1 VRIRRLTGW
10 RRDPNP
16 ICWCCEAATRAA
28 RGQTAPTRR
37 TIPVT
42 LELEERKFGTHE
54 LLLGMFVCRL
64 DRPWEGTPFG
74 LQGFLLKTPEQIRA
88 LSELCSH
95 VYVDVLR
102 SVDMSP
108 ARTVAAPPPKPRPT
122 IWPVR
127 RVHYSDTVALTD
139 EVPLARAAQQNAEQ
153 LAGKILD
160 DVRAGRKLSAQ
171 DINDAVEPIVKSVL
185 RSADAFFWINSLR
198 KRDAYAYSHAI
209 NCSALA
215 AAFGRHMGFP
225 EDALIDL
232 ATGGLLLDV
241 GKAELPEEL
250 LAHPGALS
258 DEQFREV
265 RRHVQ
270 HGLRILG
277 ESGIRSERVT
287 QMVRTHHERYDGSG
301 YPERLSEAQIP
312 LFGRMAAVID
322 SFDAMT
328 SDRAH
333 SRALSRHEVL
343 QQLYRWSDKMYQ
355 REIVE
360 QLTQCLG
367 VYPTGS
373 LVELNTGE
381 VAIVMAQ
388 NRARSLR
395 PRVIVLT
402 GADKKLDSH
411 FRTVDLMAQAEG
423 EAKEK
428 AIYIVRTLDPGSYGL
443 DPTEL
448 YL

>member
-1 VRIRRLTGW
+1 M
-10 RRDPNP
+10 
-16 ICWCCEAATRAA
+16 
-28 RGQTAPTRR
+28 
-37 TIPVT
+37 T
-42 LELEERKFGTHE
+42 LQLEERKVGIHE
-54 LLLGMFVCRL
+54 LLLGMYVCRL

-74 LQGFLLKTPEQIRA
+74 MQGFEIRTPEQIKA
-88 LSELCSH
+88 LESLCKH
-95 VYVDVLR
+95 VFIDVLR
-102 SVDMSP
+102 SVDL
-108 ARTVAAPPPKPRPT
+108 REPPKPKGPAAPRPP
-122 IWPVR
+122 IWPPR
-127 RVHYSDTVALTD
+127 RVHYNDTVDLFE
-139 EVPLARAAQQNAEQ
+139 EVPAAREAQEKAEQ
-153 LAGKILD
+153 LASKILD
-160 DVRAGRKLSAQ
+160 DVRAGRKLNAVE
-171 DINDAVEPIVKSVL
+171 IRDAVQPIVKSVL
-185 RSADAFFWINSLR
+185 RCADAFFWINSLR
-198 KRDAYAYSHAI
+198 KKDAYAYSHAI

-250 LAHPGALS
+250 LNNPGEL
-258 DEQFREV
+258 DEEQMREV
-265 RRHVQ
+265 RRHVD
-270 HGLRILG
+270 HSLRILG
-277 ESGIRSERVT
+277 ESGIFSDRVRD
-287 QMVRTHHERYDGSG
+287 MVRAHHEHYDGSG
-301 YPERLSEAQIP
+301 YPNQLSEGSIP

-328 SDRAH
+328 SDRSH
-333 SRALSRHEVL
+333 SRAASRHEVL
-343 QQLYRWSDKMYQ
+343 QELYRWSDKHYQ

-402 GADKKLDSH
+402 GADKQLDTN
-411 FRTVDLMAQAEG
+411 FRTMDLMVQAEN
-423 EAKEK
+423 EDKDK
-428 AIYIVRTLDPGSYGL
+428 DKQIYIVRTLDPGAYGL

-448 YL
+448 YLG

>member
-1 VRIRRLTGW
+1 M
-10 RRDPNP
+10 
-16 ICWCCEAATRAA
+16 
-28 RGQTAPTRR
+28 
-37 TIPVT
+37 T
-42 LELEERKFGTHE
+42 LEIEERKVGIDE
-54 LLLGMFVCRL
+54 LLVGMYVCRL
-64 DRPWEGTPFG
+64 DRSWLGTPFG
-74 LQGFLLKTPEQIRA
+74 LQGFMVRSPEQIRA
-88 LSELCSH
+88 LGELCSF
-95 VYVDVLR
+95 VYIDVLK
-102 SVDMSP
+102 SVESAISAMK
-108 ARTVAAPPPKPRPT
+108 RAAGSKPRPQ

-127 RVHYSDTVALTD
+127 RVHYTDTVAVSE
-139 EVPLARAAQQNAEQ
+139 EVPLARAAQENAEQ
-153 LAGKILD
+153 LASKILD
-160 DVRAGRKLSAQ
+160 DVRAGRKLSSQ
-171 DINDAVEPIVKSVL
+171 VVSDAVVPIVKSVL

-198 KRDAYAYSHAI
+198 KKDAYAYSHAI

-232 ATGGLLLDV
+232 ATGGLLLDI
-241 GKAELPEEL
+241 GKAELPDDL
-250 LAHPGALS
+250 LAHTGTLS

-265 RRHVQ
+265 RRHVE
-270 HGLRILG
+270 HSLRILG
-277 ESGIRSERVT
+277 ETGIRSDRVH

-301 YPERLSEAQIP
+301 YPARLSEAQIP

-328 SDRAH
+328 SDRVH
-333 SRALSRHEVL
+333 SKALSRHAVL
-343 QQLYRWSDKMYQ
+343 QELYGWSDKLYQ

-381 VAIVMAQ
+381 VAIVMGQ

-395 PRVIVLT
+395 PRVMVLT
-402 GADKKLDSH
+402 GADKTIDSR
-411 FRTVDLMAQAEG
+411 FRSVDLMAQAEN
-423 EAKEK
+423 EDKEK
-428 AIYIVRTLDPGSYGL
+428 LIYIIRTLDPGSYGL

>member
-1 VRIRRLTGW
+1 MTFEI
-10 RRDPNP
+10 
-16 ICWCCEAATRAA
+16 
-28 RGQTAPTRR
+28 
-37 TIPVT
+37 
-42 LELEERKFGTHE
+42 EERKTAVHE
-54 LLLGMFVCRL
+54 LVLGMYVCRL

-74 LQGFLLKTPEQIRA
+74 LQGFVVHTPEQIRA
-88 LSELCSH
+88 LEGLCKY
-95 VYVDVLR
+95 VYIDVLR
-102 SVDMSP
+102 SVEIRAP
-108 ARTVAAPPPKPRPT
+108 KPPPAPPPRPT

-127 RVHYSDTVALTD
+127 RVLYADSVSLAD
-139 EVPLARAAQQNAEQ
+139 EVPQARMAQENAEQ

-160 DVRAGRKLSAQ
+160 DVRAGRKLAAQ
-171 DINDAVEPIVKSVL
+171 DVREAVQPIVKSVL
-185 RSADAFFWINSLR
+185 RCADAFFWINSLR
-198 KRDAYAYSHAI
+198 KKDAYAWSHAI

-232 ATGGLLLDV
+232 ASGGLLLDV
-241 GKAELPEEL
+241 GKAELPDDL

-258 DEQFREV
+258 EEQMREV

-270 HGLRILG
+270 HSLRILG
-277 ESGIRSERVT
+277 ETGINSERVH

-301 YPERLSEAQIP
+301 YPDRLSDSQIP

-328 SDRAH
+328 SDRIH
-333 SRALSRHEVL
+333 SKALSRHEVL

-395 PRVIVLT
+395 PRITVLT
-402 GADKKLDSH
+402 GPDKQVDPN
-411 FRTVDLMAQAEG
+411 FRTVDLMVQAEG
-423 EAKEK
+423 SDAEQT
-428 AIYIVRTLDPGSYGL
+428 IYIVRTLEPGAYGL
-443 DPTEL
+443 DPSEL
-448 YL
+448 YLL

>member
-1 VRIRRLTGW
+1 
-10 RRDPNP
+10 
-16 ICWCCEAATRAA
+16 
-28 RGQTAPTRR
+28 
-37 TIPVT
+37 VT
-42 LELEERKFGTHE
+42 LEIEERKIAIQD
-54 LLLGMFVCRL
+54 LKIGMYVCRL
-64 DRPWEGTPFG
+64 DRPWEGTPFA
-74 LQGFLLKTPEQIRA
+74 LQGFLVRTPNQIRM
-88 LSELCSH
+88 LGELCRH
-95 VYVDVLR
+95 VWVDMLR
-102 SVDMSP
+102 SVDTRSPLVGGAAPMPPPAPRPPIWP
-108 ARTVAAPPPKPRPT
+108 ARRIHYTDTAPL
-122 IWPVR
+122 
-127 RVHYSDTVALTD
+127 SE
-139 EVPLARAAQQNAEQ
+139 EVPRAREAQDNAER
-153 LAGKILD
+153 LASKILD

-171 DINDAVEPIVKSVL
+171 DVSHAVQPIVKSVL

-241 GKAELPEEL
+241 GKAELPAEL
-250 LAHPGALS
+250 LAHPGRLS
-258 DEQFREV
+258 DEQMREV
-265 RRHVQ
+265 QMHVE
-270 HGLRILG
+270 HSLRILG
-277 ESGIRSERVT
+277 ETGIRSERVRE
-287 QMVRTHHERYDGSG
+287 MVRTHHERYDGGG
-301 YPERLSEAQIP
+301 YPDRLSEAQIP

-333 SRALSRHEVL
+333 SKALSRHEVL

-373 LVELNTGE
+373 LVELSSGE
-381 VAIVMAQ
+381 IAIVMAQ

-402 GADKKLDSH
+402 DPDKRLDPR
-411 FRTVDLMAQAEG
+411 FRSVDLMAQPEDVDR
-423 EAKEK
+423 EQTVH
-428 AIYIVRTLDPGSYGL
+428 IVRTHDPGAFGL
-443 DPTEL
+443 DPSEL

>member
-1 VRIRRLTGW
+1 MEPSR
-10 RRDPNP
+10 
-16 ICWCCEAATRAA
+16 
-28 RGQTAPTRR
+28 
-37 TIPVT
+37 VT
-42 LELEERKFGTHE
+42 QEIVERKMEVRE
-54 LLLGMFVCRL
+54 LQLGMYVCRL

-74 LQGFLLKTPEQIRA
+74 LQGFELRSPEQIAA
-88 LSELCSH
+88 LETICQF
-95 VYVDVLR
+95 VYVDMLR
-102 SVDMSP
+102 SVEVRNPKGSAARPAERPQIWP
-108 ARTVAAPPPKPRPT
+108 ARR
-122 IWPVR
+122 I
-127 RVHYSDTVALTD
+127 HYNDTVPLFE
-139 EVPLARAAQQNAEQ
+139 EVPRAREAQENAEK
-153 LAGKILD
+153 LASKILD
-160 DVRAGRKLSAQ
+160 DVRSGRKLEAQ
-171 DINDAVEPIVKSVL
+171 DIMDAVQPVVKSVL
-185 RSADAFFWINSLR
+185 RCADAFFWINSLR

-225 EDALIDL
+225 EDALLDL

-250 LAHPGALS
+250 LTQTGPLNE
-258 DEQFREV
+258 DQMKEV
-265 RRHVQ
+265 QRHVDLS
-270 HGLRILG
+270 LRILG
-277 ESGIRSERVT
+277 ETGIVSDRVH
-287 QMVRTHHERYDGSG
+287 QMVRSHHERYDGTG
-301 YPERLSEAQIP
+301 YPHRLREGGIP

-328 SDRAH
+328 SDRTH
-333 SRALSRHEVL
+333 SKALSRHEVL
-343 QQLYRWSDKMYQ
+343 QELYRWSDKRYQ

-402 GADKKLDSH
+402 DADKQLDTQ
-411 FRTVDLMAQAEG
+411 FRTFDLMAQPEN
-423 EAKEK
+423 EDKSK
-428 AIYIVRTLDPGSYGL
+428 LIYIVRTLDPGAYGL

-448 YL
+448 YLN

>member
-1 VRIRRLTGW
+1 VL
-10 RRDPNP
+10 
-16 ICWCCEAATRAA
+16 
-28 RGQTAPTRR
+28 PT
-37 TIPVT
+37 
-42 LELEERKFGTHE
+42 
-54 LLLGMFVCRL
+54 
-64 DRPWEGTPFG
+64 
-74 LQGFLLKTPEQIRA
+74 
-88 LSELCSH
+88 
-95 VYVDVLR
+95 
-102 SVDMSP
+102 
-108 ARTVAAPPPKPRPT
+108 PKPRPQ

-127 RVHYSDTVALTD
+127 RVHYTDTASVTE
-139 EVPLARAAQQNAEQ
+139 EVPLARAAQENAEQ

-160 DVRAGRKLSAQ
+160 DVRAGRKLSAR
-171 DINDAVEPIVKSVL
+171 DVNDAVGPIVKSVL

-198 KRDAYAYSHAI
+198 KKDAYVYSHAI

-250 LAHPGALS
+250 LSNPGPLTE
-258 DEQFREV
+258 EQMSEV
-265 RRHVQ
+265 RLHVQ
-270 HGLRILG
+270 HSLRILD
-277 ESGIRSERVT
+277 ETGIRSDRVL
-287 QMVRTHHERYDGSG
+287 QMIRTHHERYDGSG
-301 YPERLSEAQIP
+301 YPNRLADAQIP

-328 SDRAH
+328 SDRSH
-333 SRALSRHEVL
+333 SKALSRHEVL

-373 LVELNTGE
+373 LVELSSGE

-402 GADKKLDSH
+402 GADKQVDTH
-411 FRTVDLMAQAEG
+411 FRTVDLMAQAED
-423 EAKEK
+423 EDMERLL
-428 AIYIVRTLDPGSYGL
+428 YIVRTLDPGSYGL

>member
-1 VRIRRLTGW
+1 M
-10 RRDPNP
+10 
-16 ICWCCEAATRAA
+16 
-28 RGQTAPTRR
+28 
-37 TIPVT
+37 T
-42 LELEERKFGTHE
+42 LEIEERKVGIDE
-54 LLLGMFVCRL
+54 LLVGMYVCRL
-64 DRPWEGTPFG
+64 DRSWLGTPFG
-74 LQGFLLKTPEQIRA
+74 LQGFMVRSPEQIRA
-88 LSELCSH
+88 LGELCSF
-95 VYVDVLR
+95 VYIDVLK
-102 SVDMSP
+102 SVESAISAMK
-108 ARTVAAPPPKPRPT
+108 RAAGSKPRPQ

-127 RVHYSDTVALTD
+127 RVHYTDTVAVSE
-139 EVPLARAAQQNAEQ
+139 EVPLARAAQENAEQ
-153 LAGKILD
+153 LASKILD
-160 DVRAGRKLSAQ
+160 DVRAGRKLSSQ
-171 DINDAVEPIVKSVL
+171 VVSDAVVPIVKSVL

-198 KRDAYAYSHAI
+198 KKDAYAYSHAI

-232 ATGGLLLDV
+232 ATGGLLLDI
-241 GKAELPEEL
+241 GKAELPDDL
-250 LAHPGALS
+250 LAHTGTLS

-265 RRHVQ
+265 RRHVE
-270 HGLRILG
+270 HSLRILG
-277 ESGIRSERVT
+277 ETGIRSDRVH

-301 YPERLSEAQIP
+301 YPAGLSEAQIP

-328 SDRAH
+328 SDRVH
-333 SRALSRHEVL
+333 SKALSRHAVL
-343 QQLYRWSDKMYQ
+343 QELYGWSDKLYQ

-381 VAIVMAQ
+381 VAIVMGQ

-395 PRVIVLT
+395 PRVMVLT
-402 GADKKLDSH
+402 GADKTIDSR
-411 FRTVDLMAQAEG
+411 FRSVDLMAQAEN
-423 EAKEK
+423 EDKEK
-428 AIYIVRTLDPGSYGL
+428 LIYIIRTLDPGSYGL

>member
-1 VRIRRLTGW
+1 M
-10 RRDPNP
+10 
-16 ICWCCEAATRAA
+16 
-28 RGQTAPTRR
+28 
-37 TIPVT
+37 T
-42 LELEERKFGTHE
+42 LEIEERKVGIDE
-54 LLLGMFVCRL
+54 LLVGMYVCRL
-64 DRPWEGTPFG
+64 DRPWVGTPFG
-74 LQGFLLKTPEQIRA
+74 LQGFEVRTPEQIRT
-88 LSELCSH
+88 LGELCSF
-95 VYVDVLR
+95 VYIDVVK
-102 SVDMSP
+102 SVES
-108 ARTVAAPPPKPRPT
+108 AVATIDRKTAAPKPRPQ

-127 RVHYSDTVALTD
+127 RIHYNDTVTLSE
-139 EVPLARAAQQNAEQ
+139 EVPQARAAQENAEQ
-153 LAGKILD
+153 LAAKILD
-160 DVRAGRKLSAQ
+160 DVRAGRKLSSQ
-171 DINDAVEPIVKSVL
+171 DISDAVVPIVKSVL

-198 KRDAYAYSHAI
+198 KKDAYAYSHAI

-241 GKAELPEEL
+241 GKAELPDEL
-250 LAHPGALS
+250 LANPGTLTDA
-258 DEQFREV
+258 QFREV
-265 RRHVQ
+265 RQHVD
-270 HGLRILG
+270 HSLRILG
-277 ESGIRSERVT
+277 ETGIRSDRVQ

-301 YPERLSEAQIP
+301 YPARLSEAQIP

-328 SDRAH
+328 SDRIH
-333 SRALSRHEVL
+333 SKALSRHAVL
-343 QQLYRWSDKMYQ
+343 QQLYGWSDKHYQ

-395 PRVIVLT
+395 PRVMVLT
-402 GADKKLDSH
+402 GADKTVDTN
-411 FRTVDLMAQAEG
+411 FRSIDLMAQAEY
-423 EAKEK
+423 EDKEK
-428 AIYIVRTLDPGSYGL
+428 LVYIVRTLEPGSYGL

>member
-1 VRIRRLTGW
+1 M
-10 RRDPNP
+10 
-16 ICWCCEAATRAA
+16 
-28 RGQTAPTRR
+28 
-37 TIPVT
+37 T
-42 LELEERKFGTHE
+42 LEIEERKVGTDE
-54 LLLGMFVCRL
+54 LLVGMYVCRL
-64 DRPWEGTPFG
+64 DRPWLGTPFG
-74 LQGFLLKTPEQIRA
+74 LQGFMVRSPEQIRA
-88 LSELCSH
+88 LAELCSF
-95 VYVDVLR
+95 VYIDVLR
-102 SVDMSP
+102 SVESATNVMKL
-108 ARTVAAPPPKPRPT
+108 AAGSKPRPQ

-127 RVHYSDTVALTD
+127 RVHYADTVALSE
-139 EVPLARAAQQNAEQ
+139 EVPLARAAQENAEQ
-153 LAGKILD
+153 LASKMLD
-160 DVRAGRKLSAQ
+160 DVRAGRKLSSQ
-171 DINDAVEPIVKSVL
+171 VVSDAVVPIVKSVL

-198 KRDAYAYSHAI
+198 KKDAYGYSHAI

-241 GKAELPEEL
+241 GKAELPDDL
-250 LAHPGALS
+250 LTHPGRLS

-265 RRHVQ
+265 RQHVE
-270 HGLRILG
+270 HSLRILG
-277 ESGIRSERVT
+277 ETGIRSDRVQ

-301 YPERLSEAQIP
+301 YPARLSEAQIP

-328 SDRAH
+328 SDRVH
-333 SRALSRHEVL
+333 SKALSRHAVL
-343 QQLYRWSDKMYQ
+343 QELYGWSDKRYQ

-381 VAIVMAQ
+381 VAIVMGQ

-395 PRVIVLT
+395 PRVMVLT
-402 GADKKLDSH
+402 GADKSIDSR
-411 FRTVDLMAQAEG
+411 FRSVDLMTQAEN
-423 EAKEK
+423 EDKEK
-428 AIYIVRTLDPGSYGL
+428 LIYIIRTLDPGSYGL